1 MENTPKPL
9 PGAGA
14 LIGDAWKLFTST
26 WNTSVKTSSLLI
38 YVGLIYFVGGL
49 LMKASGTLL
58 GPTVLVSV
66 VATVATVWIS
76 IRIFLTMLNLEAGK
90 QPMAQ
95 AEESKKAWSLFWS
108 LLWVG
113 FLTGLAVFGASLL
126 LIIPGIYFGVALYF
140 GQIILIDQGTKGAQA
155 LTASRMLVRG
165 RWWPTF
171 WRLIAGGIAFGLLIG
186 LITAVVTSI
195 MVPIVG
201 SDALGGPEGT
211 GGDPLV
217 LGIMQLIQM
226 VIMAG
231 LMPLMVGFQVKLYR
245 ALQKTR

>member
-58 GPTVLVSV
+58 GPTVLVSI
-66 VATVATVWIS
+66 VATVATIWVS
-76 IRIFLTMLNLEAGK
+76 IRVILTMLNLEAGK

-113 FLTGLAVFGASLL
+113 LLTGLAVFGASLL
-126 LIIPGIYFGVALYF
+126 LILPGIYLGVAFYF
-140 GQIILIDQGTKGAQA
+140 SQLILIDQGTKGTQA
-155 LTASRMLVRG
+155 MAASRALVRG
-165 RWWPTF
+165 RWWSTF
-171 WRLIAGGIAFGLLIG
+171 WRLIAGGFVFGLLIG
-186 LITAVVTSI
+186 IITAVVTS
-195 MVPIVG
+195 VVGSIVG
-201 SDALGGPEGT
+201 PGAMGGSDGT
-211 GGDPLV
+211 GDPLV
-217 LGIMQLIQM
+217 IGIMQLMQM